1 MSGKNMENDE
11 EDLLS
16 KIQKLAVESSS
27 SSSLSRDDKWWQ
39 EFGWTKWNGKEPTMS
54 VRNERRGFYF
64 DVLNINMLYLSMYSL
79 NVFNQIT
86 SINQSNLIQP
96 DRRENGTRGV
106 RSGGNQQGQERAERF
121 V

>member
-16 KIQKLAVESSS
+16 KIQKLAVESS

-54 VRNERRGFYF
+54 VRNERTRFYLK

-79 NVFNQIT
+79 NVY
-86 SINQSNLIQP
+86 SIK
-96 DRRENGTRGV
+96 
-106 RSGGNQQGQERAERF
+106 
-121 V
+121 

>member
-1 MSGKNMENDE
+1 MSSKNMENDE

-16 KIQKLAVESSS
+16 KIQKLAVESS

-54 VRNERRGFYF
+54 VRNERTRFYLK

-79 NVFNQIT
+79 NVY
-86 SINQSNLIQP
+86 SIK
-96 DRRENGTRGV
+96 
-106 RSGGNQQGQERAERF
+106 
-121 V
+121 

>member
-39 EFGWTKWNGKEPTMS
+39 EFGWTKWNGKEPAMS
-54 VRNERRGFYF
+54 VRNQRRGFI
-64 DVLNINMLYLSMYSL
+64 LKMY
-79 NVFNQIT
+79 
-86 SINQSNLIQP
+86 
-96 DRRENGTRGV
+96 
-106 RSGGNQQGQERAERF
+106 
-121 V
+121 